1 MKLATAA
8 TRSIPPGDTRV
19 TRTALLHH
27 DDCALHQM
35 QPRHPESPARL
46 RAVLDRLA
54 ESGLRGDLIDVEDVE
69 AVAAE
74 DIARVHPEAFITA
87 LRALRPETGLAAVDG
102 DTFIGP
108 ATLDAAA
115 RAAGAAVRGVDD
127 ILRGRYERGFCA
139 IRPPGHHAET
149 QLAMGFC
156 FYNSIAIAARRALDV
171 HGLDRV
177 AILDF
182 DVHHCNG
189 TAEIFQHDPRVLVA
203 SSFQHPFY
211 PGRMTGL
218 EGDNLVFT
226 RLAAGSRGID
236 FRRAIERDWLPAL
249 ERHRPQLI
257 LVSAGFDAHED
268 DPLAELRLTA
278 DDFGWVTDLI
288 VAAARDHA
296 DGRVLS
302 LMEGGYDLA
311 ALATSAERHVER
323 LLGQR

>member
-1 MKLATAA
+1 M
-8 TRSIPPGDTRV
+8 

-27 DDCALHQM
+27 EECALHEM

-46 RAVLDRLA
+46 RAVLDRLT
-54 ESGLRGDLIDVEDVE
+54 ESGLRGDLINVDD
-69 AVAAE
+69 AAQVAS
-74 DIARVHPEAFITA
+74 DDMLRVHPEAFVTA
-87 LRALRPETGLAAVDG
+87 LHALQPETGLRAVDG
-102 DTFIGP
+102 DTFMGP

-115 RAAGAAVRGVDD
+115 RAAGTAVRGVDD
-127 ILRGRYERGFCA
+127 ILGGRYERGFCV

-149 QLAMGFC
+149 QLATGFC

-177 AILDF
+177 AVLDF

-189 TAEIFQHDPRVLVA
+189 TAEIFQHDPRVLVG

-211 PGRMTGL
+211 PDRMTGL

-257 LVSAGFDAHED
+257 LVSAGFDAHRD
-268 DPLAELRLTA
+268 DPLGELRLLE

-288 VAAARDHA
+288 VSAANDYA

-302 LMEGGYDLA
+302 LLEGGYDLV
-311 ALATSAERHVER
+311 ALAASAERHVER
-323 LLGQR
+323 LLAD

>member
-1 MKLATAA
+1 
-8 TRSIPPGDTRV
+8 
-19 TRTALLHH
+19 
-27 DDCALHQM
+27 M

-46 RAVLDRLA
+46 RAVLERL
-54 ESGLRGDLIDVEDVE
+54 EGCGLRDDLIDIGDPEPVT
-69 AVAAE
+69 AE
-74 DIARVHPEAFITA
+74 DILRVHPEAFVTA
-87 LRALRPETGLAAVDG
+87 LRALRPDTGLRAVDG
-102 DTFIGP
+102 DTFMSP

-127 ILRGRYERGFCA
+127 ILSGRYERGFCA

-211 PGRMTGL
+211 PDRMTGL

-257 LVSAGFDAHED
+257 LVSAGFDAHRD
-268 DPLAELRLTA
+268 DPLGELRLLEE
-278 DDFGWVTDLI
+278 DFGWVTDLI
-288 VAAARDHA
+288 VAAALDHA
-296 DGRVLS
+296 NGRILS
-302 LMEGGYDLA
+302 LMEGGYDLP
-311 ALATSAERHVER
+311 ALAASVERHVAH
-323 LLGQR
+323 LLAD